1 MKASIRG
8 LVFYARTWV
17 VIYVAKH
24 SHTMDLPLGA
34 GVESAY
40 FPRGLCPEFTPT
52 LLASFFS
59 GAGHFIHAVFDQT
72 CVLGTINQLKV

>member
-1 MKASIRG
+1 
-8 LVFYARTWV
+8 
-17 VIYVAKH
+17 
-24 SHTMDLPLGA
+24 MDLPLGA